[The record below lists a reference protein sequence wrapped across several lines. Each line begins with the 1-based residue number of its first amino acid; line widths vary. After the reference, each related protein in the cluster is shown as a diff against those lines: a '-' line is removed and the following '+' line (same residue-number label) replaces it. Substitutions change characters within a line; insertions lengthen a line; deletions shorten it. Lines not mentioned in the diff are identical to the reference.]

1 MPIIIK
7 DIIDEIGLKVS
18 ELKGEI
24 NEISQKLILES

>member
-24 NEISQKLILES
+24 NEIS